1 MSTFSRFFNVFIG
14 IIFVIFGVYLWDNPV
29 ETLVSYSLYLGV
41 THLAVS
47 IITTVFFLMGKI
59 KPVPWG
65 SILVS
70 FIIGLTILALPLM
83 SLTVI
88 LWIFILGFLIASIYS
103 FMKVTKEN
111 GTYYTIQIALSILA
125 LAYGIFMVLRPDVGA
140 NTMAKIIADFVILNG
155 ISYIFPSHNYYEPR
169 V

>member
-14 IIFVIFGVYLWDNPV
+14 IIFVIFGVYLWGNPV
-29 ETLVSYSLYLGV
+29 ETLVTYSLYLGF
-41 THLAVS
+41 THIAVS
-47 IITTVFFLMGKI
+47 IATVTFFLMKKI

-70 FIIGLTILALPLM
+70 FMIGLTILALPLV

-88 LWIFILGFLIASIYS
+88 LWMFILGFLIASIYS

-111 GTYYTIQIALSILA
+111 GRYHTIQIALSIIA
-125 LAYGIFMVLRPDVGA
+125 LAYGIFMVLRPDVAA
-140 NTMAKIIADFVILNG
+140 NTMAKIIAAFVILNG
-155 ISYIFPSHNYYEPR
+155 ISYIFPSHDY
-169 V
+169 